1 MEMKNGKAARAWVFF
16 DNAHLLRQIG
26 VLPGR

>member
-1 MEMKNGKAARAWVFF
+1 MEMKNNKVGHAFVYF

-26 VLPGR
+26 VLPGS